1 MRNHHSKPAPCSL
14 HCLQKTVIP
23 YGNQRNPPIAS
34 KLLLLQ
40 HYNTPQRGTKMNSNS
55 LTIDTNQPLQPAT
68 LSDTELLSRLLWQD
82 RQHADDLLLRFGGL
96 RGIQIACRLPT
107 KEREGLDDKTATHI
121 RLAHELVHRQ
131 LRQSLQ
137 RGISLTSPAKTM
149 EYLQTALRDRRREIF
164 TCLFLDTRHR
174 VIATEDLFQGSID
187 GACVYPRVVA
197 ERALRLSAAAVI
209 VAHNHP
215 SGVSEPSLADQ
226 AITRRLKDALLLLE
240 IRLLDHFVVGDG
252 PPVSMASR
260 GML

>member
-1 MRNHHSKPAPCSL
+1 MKPGGKEANKKRHHPTSPCRPAS
-14 HCLQKTVIP
+14 
-23 YGNQRNPPIAS
+23 
-34 KLLLLQ
+34 
-40 HYNTPQRGTKMNSNS
+40 
-55 LTIDTNQPLQPAT
+55 
-68 LSDTELLSRLLWQD
+68 LSDTELLCGLLFPGKPLEQYSP
-82 RQHADDLLLRFGGL
+82 QAENLLQCFGGL
-96 RGIQIACRLPT
+96 RGLQLASRLASD
-107 KEREGLDDKTATHI
+107 ERSGLDDRCATLI
-121 RLAHELVHRQ
+121 CLAHELVRRQ
-131 LRQSLQ
+131 LKQSLE
-137 RGISLTSPAKTM
+137 RGVSLTSPALTM
-149 EYLQTALRDRRREIF
+149 EYLQTVLRDRNREIF

-174 VIATEDLFQGSID
+174 VIASEDLFQGSID

-215 SGVSEPSLADQ
+215 SGVCEPSLADQ

>member
-1 MRNHHSKPAPCSL
+1 MDTSPRKENRSDDQPAR
-14 HCLQKTVIP
+14 QVAT
-23 YGNQRNPPIAS
+23 
-34 KLLLLQ
+34 
-40 HYNTPQRGTKMNSNS
+40 
-55 LTIDTNQPLQPAT
+55 AT
-68 LSDTELLSRLLWQD
+68 LSDAELLCRLVYPGDSRLSRIRD
-82 RQHADDLLLRFGGL
+82 CENLLQCFGGL
-96 RGIQIACRLPT
+96 RGLAVASRLNTPDRHGLGDPVARQILV
-107 KEREGLDDKTATHI
+107 
-121 RLAHELVHRQ
+121 AHEFICRQ
-131 LRQSLQ
+131 LKQSLQ
-137 RGISLTSPAKTM
+137 RGVSLTSPAKTI
-149 EYLQTALRDRRREIF
+149 EYLQTVLRDRNREIF

-174 VIATEDLFQGSID
+174 VIAAEDLFQGSID

-197 ERALRLSAAAVI
+197 ERALRLGAAAVI

>member
-1 MRNHHSKPAPCSL
+1 MKASSTPSGGKRKSSQALFQPGL
-14 HCLQKTVIP
+14 LTDVELL
-23 YGNQRNPPIAS
+23 S
-34 KLLLLQ
+34 KLLYRGEPSPENSRKAENLLQ
-40 HYNTPQRGTKMNSNS
+40 G
-55 LTIDTNQPLQPAT
+55 
-68 LSDTELLSRLLWQD
+68 
-82 RQHADDLLLRFGGL
+82 FGGL
-96 RGIQIACRLPT
+96 RGLQIASRLNT
-107 KEREGLDDKTATHI
+107 CEREGLDDKTAALI
-121 RLAHELVHRQ
+121 RLAHELVRRQ
-131 LRQSLQ
+131 LKQSLQ
-137 RGISLTSPAKTM
+137 RGVSLTSPALTM
-149 EYLQTALRDRRREIF
+149 EYLQTVLRDRKREIF

-174 VIATEDLFQGSID
+174 VIASEDLFQGSID

>member
-1 MRNHHSKPAPCSL
+1 M
-14 HCLQKTVIP
+14 KTE
-23 YGNQRNPPIAS
+23 
-34 KLLLLQ
+34 
-40 HYNTPQRGTKMNSNS
+40 T
-55 LTIDTNQPLQPAT
+55 AT
-68 LSDTELLSRLLWQD
+68 LASSQHTSEPVSNPGSMSDTELLARLLCPGDLRKQD
-82 RQHADDLLLRFGGL
+82 LKQAGAMLKCFGGL
-96 RGIQIACRLPT
+96 RGLQAASRLARQ
-107 KEREGLDDKTATHI
+107 ERKGLDDQTVE
-121 RLAHELVHRQ
+121 RLGLANELVHRQ
-131 LRQSLQ
+131 LKQSLQ
-137 RGISLTSPAKTM
+137 RGVSLTSPATTI
-149 EYLQTALRDRRREIF
+149 EYLQTVLRDRRREIF

-174 VIATEDLFQGSID
+174 VIAAENLFQGSID

-252 PPVSMASR
+252 APVSMASR